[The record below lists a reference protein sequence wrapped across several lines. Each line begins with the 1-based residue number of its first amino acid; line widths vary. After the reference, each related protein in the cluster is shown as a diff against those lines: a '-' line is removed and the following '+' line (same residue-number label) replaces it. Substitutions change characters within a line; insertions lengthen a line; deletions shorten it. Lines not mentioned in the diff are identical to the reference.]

1 MSKRP
6 RTSSVGDASSNSA
19 AASTSSNLNM
29 GAMDGISTWTDEEKR
44 ELLARLQADVG
55 ATSMTTGARSRSCER
70 AIRPIALL
78 RR

>member
-6 RTSSVGDASSNSA
+6 RTSSEGDASSNSA

-29 GAMDGISTWTDEEKR
+29 GAMDGISTWTAEEKL

-70 AIRPIALL
+70 ATRPIALL